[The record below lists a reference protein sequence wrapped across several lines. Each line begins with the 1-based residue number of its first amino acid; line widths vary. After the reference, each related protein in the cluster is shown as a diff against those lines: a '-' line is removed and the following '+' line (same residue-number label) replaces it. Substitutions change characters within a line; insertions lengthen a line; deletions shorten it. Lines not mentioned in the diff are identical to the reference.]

1 MYKCQYKLHFFS
13 KRARWKFLFLRFF
26 INPHWVL
33 GWSDSHSPGSFQVP
47 PKYISGSLWLFYRL
61 QPLMVVD
68 FDDDAQNR
76 FIELTESRFSWQ
88 LLFRW
93 ISKSFILKIDAFIS
107 LFTSQNATVIHCAPP
122 RYRPKLKL
130 ILHCKPKFSTLTHS
144 MGNDK
149 ILPILLTLHF
159 NEF

>member
-1 MYKCQYKLHFFS
+1 MHDTNLCQLVVHLHTCGSTSCCYFFLQME
-13 KRARWKFLFLRFF
+13 KDFY
-26 INPHWVL
+26 
-33 GWSDSHSPGSFQVP
+33 SPFSAF
-47 PKYISGSLWLFYRL
+47 L

-93 ISKSFILKIDAFIS
+93 ISKSFILEIDAFIS

-130 ILHCKPKFSTLTHS
+130 ILHCKPKFLTLTHPFY
-144 MGNDK
+144 GK
-149 ILPILLTLHF
+149 W
-159 NEF
+159 

>member
-1 MYKCQYKLHFFS
+1 MLKFQGLMNAWHESLSVSCAFAYLWINFLLLFFLANGKGLLFS
-13 KRARWKFLFLRFF
+13 FL
-26 INPHWVL
+26 V
-33 GWSDSHSPGSFQVP
+33 
-47 PKYISGSLWLFYRL
+47 LFYRL

-93 ISKSFILKIDAFIS
+93 ISKSFILEIDAFIS
-107 LFTSQNATVIHCAPP
+107 LFTSQNATVIHCAPA

-130 ILHCKPKFSTLTHS
+130 ILHCKPKFLTLTHS

-149 ILPILLTLHF
+149 ILPILHYALMNFRCL
-159 NEF
+159 NGENGQK